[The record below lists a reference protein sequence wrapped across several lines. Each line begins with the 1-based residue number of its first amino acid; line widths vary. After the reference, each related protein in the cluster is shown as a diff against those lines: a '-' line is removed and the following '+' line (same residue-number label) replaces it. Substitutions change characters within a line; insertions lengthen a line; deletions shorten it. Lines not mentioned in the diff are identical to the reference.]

1 MSATGKKSKKPS
13 DASSERQHEEPVL
26 FLDRSLGRHVI
37 ADALRA
43 AGMKVQVHDDHLP
56 NNAPDEDWIALVG
69 QTGWVA
75 LTKDRNIRYRAAE
88 LDSVRRHAAR
98 IIVIRAKDMTGPE
111 IAELLVKG
119 RSSIAHIAT
128 IPAPLV
134 AGIDRRGRVLRYEN
148 IWDSREPGQ
157 QF

>member
-13 DASSERQHEEPVL
+13 DASSERRHEEPVL

-56 NNAPDEDWIALVG
+56 KNAP
-69 QTGWVA
+69 
-75 LTKDRNIRYRAAE
+75 
-88 LDSVRRHAAR
+88 
-98 IIVIRAKDMTGPE
+98 
-111 IAELLVKG
+111 
-119 RSSIAHIAT
+119 
-128 IPAPLV
+128 V

-148 IWDSREPGQ
+148 IWDTHEPGQ